1 VSSGHK
7 KISMEATTEG
17 EVRTAVAIAARN
29 APSAQGRSPGA
40 RRQTS
45 DNMKN
50 LLRLQERG
58 LEGTLIPHTT
68 HRRRVW
74 KA

>member
-1 VSSGHK
+1 
-7 KISMEATTEG
+7 
-17 EVRTAVAIAARN
+17 
-29 APSAQGRSPGA
+29 
-40 RRQTS
+40 
-45 DNMKN
+45 MKN

>member
-45 DNMKN
+45 GAYPP
-50 LLRLQERG
+50 ERADCFFMV
-58 LEGTLIPHTT
+58 LCLPEAIAPTIL
-68 HRRRVW
+68 
-74 KA
+74 